1 MENQNIRKDF
11 LNDLF
16 RKEYVKMTAVLCR
29 HFGLKNISAAED
41 IVSETFL
48 KASEYW
54 AINGIPDNPTG
65 WLYTVAAN
73 KTRDHLRRENTFV
86 AKVRDSLQEGDDP
99 AFSDLEF
106 NDASI
111 RDSQLAM
118 MFAVCNPANSD
129 ESQICLALQILC
141 GFSIREIAT
150 AFITKPET
158 IKKRLLRA
166 RANLRDDNFRIES
179 LSDRQIESRLDTV
192 LRTLYLIFNE
202 GYYSRTSNDPIRTD
216 LCLEA
221 LHLALLLTQVSI
233 TNVPQVNAL
242 LALMCYQSSRFK
254 ARFNNQGEAV
264 LFEDQDRSLWDDSL
278 IHKGNFYLVNA
289 TNGCDISKYHL
300 EAGIAYWH
308 TTNDSNKWSR
318 ILQLYNQLVVIE
330 YSPITALN
338 RTFAYAKVY
347 GKEQGIVEALKLNL
361 DGNPYFHQLLGYL
374 YADSQVDEAIKHYQS
389 ALVLSKS
396 EGERKTIMREIQRL
410 KT

>member
-1 MENQNIRKDF
+1 M
-11 LNDLF
+11 
-16 RKEYVKMTAVLCR
+16 
-29 HFGLKNISAAED
+29 
-41 IVSETFL
+41 
-48 KASEYW
+48 
-54 AINGIPDNPTG
+54 
-65 WLYTVAAN
+65 
-73 KTRDHLRRENTFV
+73 
-86 AKVRDSLQEGDDP
+86 
-99 AFSDLEF
+99 
-106 NDASI
+106 
-111 RDSQLAM
+111 
-118 MFAVCNPANSD
+118 
-129 ESQICLALQILC
+129 
-141 GFSIREIAT
+141 
-150 AFITKPET
+150 
-158 IKKRLLRA
+158 
-166 RANLRDDNFRIES
+166 
-179 LSDRQIESRLDTV
+179 
-192 LRTLYLIFNE
+192 
-202 GYYSRTSNDPIRTD
+202 
-216 LCLEA
+216 
-221 LHLALLLTQVSI
+221 
-233 TNVPQVNAL
+233 PQVNAL

-318 ILQLYNQLVVIE
+318 ILQLYNHLVVIE